1 MLDILKK
8 HRKLFLIVIVLLAT
22 ISCSLFGRV
31 GSEQENSAGTEDA
44 ESMDEINPASE
55 ETENQEEDN
64 IELEDAEEHEGTQ
77 PDQVEPG
84 GIEVSMSRGNPIPLD
99 TLTSVPG
106 WDIQVLEFLRGEA
119 AEAVVNGGDRKF
131 DPPPVG
137 YEYALAKVFLRC
149 TNMDGSAHSIGISEM
164 YITGSSHIQFRDC
177 LDGWP
182 APEFLYEDMFTA
194 DAVEGWIDARIP
206 ITEENLMLIY
216 DLDRYEEPRI
226 TRYFELEAGASIV
239 PSGAMFEQIPNDV
252 GVSMDQPASIGE
264 LMVMPGWD
272 ITVLSSMRG
281 EEALTLLQQ
290 DSPNY
295 SGPEEG
301 DEYALVEVVIH
312 YFGEEDLPVSV
323 YDGNFYIEVDGNT
336 YRGRIRYPMQS
347 DYKWINS
354 VVFPGATLEGWTII
368 SLPKGIANPVIAF
381 NPGAFTSNRDQTGE
395 YVRYFTIP

>member
-1 MLDILKK
+1 MMHISKK
-8 HRKLFLIVIVLLAT
+8 HIFFLVISLLLIAT
-22 ISCSLFGRV
+22 ISCSLFSRF
-31 GSEQENSAGTEDA
+31 GSDQESESMTEEEQVQEEASIESSDSEIVEGGETDA
-44 ESMDEINPASE
+44 EDV
-55 ETENQEEDN
+55 ENQGEE
-64 IELEDAEEHEGTQ
+64 AE
-77 PDQVEPG
+77 
-84 GIEVSMSRGNPIPLD
+84 ILSLNEVGLSRVNPIPLG
-99 TLTSVPG
+99 TMISVPG

-164 YITGSSHIQFRDC
+164 YITGSSHIQFRDY

-194 DAVEGWIDARIP
+194 DAVEGWVDARIP

-216 DLDRYEEPRI
+216 DLDLYEQPRI

-252 GVSMDQPASIGE
+252 GVTKDQPAAIGQ
-264 LMVMPGWD
+264 LIVMPGWD

-281 EEALTLLQQ
+281 EEALSTLRQ

-301 DEYALVEVVIH
+301 DEYALVEMVIH
-312 YFGEEDLPVSV
+312 YFGEEVSPVLVSS
-323 YDGNFYIEVDGNT
+323 GKFYTEVDGNT

-347 DYKWINS
+347 DFNWINE
-354 VVFPGATLEGWTII
+354 VVFPGATLEGWTIV
-368 SLPKGIANPVIAF
+368 SLPKGISNPVIAF
-381 NPGAFTSNRDQTGE
+381 NPGTFTSNRDQTGE

>member
-1 MLDILKK
+1 MMHISKK
-8 HRKLFLIVIVLLAT
+8 HIFFLVISLLLIAT
-22 ISCSLFGRV
+22 ISCSLFSRF
-31 GSEQENSAGTEDA
+31 GSDQESESMTEEEQVQEEASIESSDSEIVEGGETDA
-44 ESMDEINPASE
+44 EDV
-55 ETENQEEDN
+55 ENQGEE
-64 IELEDAEEHEGTQ
+64 AE
-77 PDQVEPG
+77 
-84 GIEVSMSRGNPIPLD
+84 ILSLNEVGLSRVNPIPLG
-99 TLTSVPG
+99 TMISVPG

-119 AEAVVNGGDRKF
+119 AVAVVNGGDRKF
-131 DPPPVG
+131 DPPPEG

-149 TNMDGSAHSIGISEM
+149 TNMDGKSHSIGISEM
-164 YITGSSHIQFRDC
+164 YISGSSHIKFGDWM
-177 LDGWP
+177 DGWP

-194 DAVEGWIDARIP
+194 DAVEGWVDARIP

-216 DLDRYEEPRI
+216 DLDLYEQPRI

-252 GVSMDQPASIGE
+252 GVTKDQPAAIGQ
-264 LMVMPGWD
+264 LIVMPGWD

-281 EEALTLLQQ
+281 EEALSTLRQ

-301 DEYALVEVVIH
+301 DEYALVEMVIH
-312 YFGEEDLPVSV
+312 YFGEEVSPVLVSS
-323 YDGNFYIEVDGNT
+323 GKFYTEVDGNT

-347 DYKWINS
+347 DFNWINE
-354 VVFPGATLEGWTII
+354 VVFPGATLEGWTIV
-368 SLPKGIANPVIAF
+368 SLPKGITNPVIAF

>member
-1 MLDILKK
+1 MSDILKK
-8 HRKLFLIVIVLLAT
+8 HRLLFLILILLLVNL
-22 ISCSLFGRV
+22 SCNLFGQDGPQQESSTGPNAV
-31 GSEQENSAGTEDA
+31 EGLDENSQNPENAENPDESTAGLEESENLDEILPEQGEPA
-44 ESMDEINPASE
+44 ESEAG
-55 ETENQEEDN
+55 
-64 IELEDAEEHEGTQ
+64 L
-77 PDQVEPG
+77 
-84 GIEVSMSRGNPIPLD
+84 SRSNPIPLG
-99 TLTSVPG
+99 TMISVPG

-131 DPPPVG
+131 DPPPEG

-149 TNMDGSAHSIGISEM
+149 TNMDGNAHSIGISEM
-164 YITGSSHIQFRDC
+164 YITGSSHIQFRDY

-194 DAVEGWIDARIP
+194 EVVEGWIDARTP
-206 ITEENLMLIY
+206 ISEENLMLVY

-226 TRYFELEAGASIV
+226 TRYFELEASASIV
-239 PSGAMFEQIPNDV
+239 PSGAMFEQTPNEV
-252 GVSMDQPASIGE
+252 GVTMDQPASIGE
-264 LMVMPGWD
+264 LMIMPEWD

-281 EEALTLLQQ
+281 EEALTLLKQ

-347 DYKWINS
+347 DFNWINE
-354 VVFPGATLEGWTII
+354 VVFPGATLEGWTIV

>member
-1 MLDILKK
+1 MSDILKK
-8 HRKLFLIVIVLLAT
+8 HRILFLIVILLLVT
-22 ISCSLFGRV
+22 LSCSLFGQD
-31 GSEQENSAGTEDA
+31 GSQQENNLDPDEVESLDENSQDLGNAENLDESTAGLE
-44 ESMDEINPASE
+44 ESESLE
-55 ETENQEEDN
+55 EV
-64 IELEDAEEHEGTQ
+64 Q
-77 PDQVEPG
+77 PDQREP
-84 GIEVSMSRGNPIPLD
+84 EVSEVGLSRSQPIPLG
-99 TLTSVPG
+99 TMISVPD

-119 AEAVVNGGDRKF
+119 ANAVINGGDRKF

-149 TNMDGSAHSIGISEM
+149 TNMDGNAHSIGISEM
-164 YITGSSHIQFRDC
+164 YITGSSHIQFRDY

-216 DLDRYEEPRI
+216 DLDRYEE
-226 TRYFELEAGASIV
+226 V

-281 EEALTLLQQ
+281 EEALTLLKQ

-301 DEYALVEVVIH
+301 DEYALVEVVVH

-347 DYKWINS
+347 DFKWINS